1 MIYFINMKN
10 SAVSILST
18 FTREEINSFGHFLNS
33 PFHNKNNKVILFFEL
48 LKKFHPGY
56 DNTELSTENLF
67 TALYGNEAF
76 KESYIRNL
84 FSDLKILAEK
94 FLIHSNVSKS
104 PGSSKIL
111 MEELHDRELTG
122 LLNKKIE
129 AFEKEIEKKKLKD
142 QEYYSNKLFAYEIKS
157 FLTVDM
163 TLTDSFRKDHISSL
177 IKFFLISILETS
189 FHLIIEEQ
197 RVKIKHDFT
206 FLKHI
211 LKYVK
216 NNLDKF
222 QDVPLL
228 MIFYYLWMGFLE
240 DDSEINFGK
249 ARKIFKQHFDTLT
262 QIDKRNIYSVM
273 QAYYDNKIKEGETK
287 YNRELLNLLL
297 EMLEFNVLSHN
308 RKNSIH
314 LNLYRNILILCFKLN
329 EKEKLKKFVA
339 GYLKFVRSESR
350 SSISAYSL
358 AHINFLEGNFEDA
371 LMQCNKI
378 NFSNLLITTNENL
391 YFKIDVRTLIL
402 KSLFELNSIEN
413 AISHLQTFRHFLINS
428 KIIKEA
434 TRQKY
439 MNFLKTVN
447 EMISLKI
454 KFDEFKLMN
463 LKKQVM
469 TSKDLPGAEWVME
482 KLGSLIK

>member
-1 MIYFINMKN
+1 MKN
-10 SAVSILST
+10 SAISILST
-18 FTREEINSFGHFLNS
+18 FSHEEINSFGHFLNS
-33 PFHNKNNKVILFFEL
+33 PFHNKNNKVIRFFEL
-48 LKKFHPGY
+48 LKTHHPGF
-56 DNTELSTENLF
+56 DQPELSTENLF
-67 TALYGNEAF
+67 AALYENEAF

-84 FSDLKILAEK
+84 FSDLKILSEK
-94 FLIHSNVSKS
+94 FLIHNNVSKS
-104 PGSSKIL
+104 PGSGKIL

-142 QEYYSNKLFAYEIKS
+142 QEYYSNKLFVYEIKS

-177 IKFFLISILETS
+177 IKFFLISIMETS
-189 FHLIIEEQ
+189 FHLVIEEQ

-206 FLKHI
+206 FLKYI

-216 NNLDKF
+216 SNLDKF

-228 MIFYYLWMGFLE
+228 MIFYYLWMGFFE
-240 DDSEINFGK
+240 DESEINFGK
-249 ARKIFKQHFDTLT
+249 ARNIFKLNFDTLT
-262 QIDKRNIYSVM
+262 QIDKKNIYSVM
-273 QAYYDNKIKEGETK
+273 QTYYDNKIKEGETG

-329 EKEKLKKFVA
+329 EREKLKKFVS

-358 AHINFLEGNFEDA
+358 AHLNFLEGNFEDA
-371 LMQCNKI
+371 LMQCHRI
-378 NFSNLLITTNENL
+378 NFNNLLITTNENL
-391 YFKIDVRTLIL
+391 YFKIDVKSLIL
-402 KSLFELNSIEN
+402 KCLYELDSIES
-413 AISHLQTFRHFLINS
+413 ALAHLNTYKHFLNNS
-428 KIIKEA
+428 KIIKESS
-434 TRQKY
+434 REKH
-439 MNFLKTVN
+439 MLFLKFVN
-447 EMISLKI
+447 EMIILRYN
-454 KFDEFKLMN
+454 FDEFKLMN
-463 LKKQVM
+463 LKKKVM
-469 TSKDLPGAEWVME
+469 NSKDLPGSEWVMG